1 MNLYDFDDYQTYLRQ
16 WLEAQ
21 PKLGRGILR
30 AWSLK
35 FAVHPSLLSQVLS
48 GKRSLTLE
56 LADQIGEE
64 LNLGENEALYFQLL
78 VLQENAGTKKLKDK
92 FRKRILDA
100 RARSKKISER
110 VRTDIEL
117 SEEAKSVFYS
127 SWLYAGLR
135 NLTAIPE
142 FRTVDAL
149 AARLGLPRALV
160 AGAIEFLVTEGLC
173 RVGEGGA
180 IEVGPQRTFVP
191 AGSPL
196 VERHHQN
203 WRLHGFTKMKLK
215 RPEDLFLTIPMSLSV
230 ADAEKLR
237 TLLPSWFQEVNK
249 IIGPSESQTVRCLNL
264 DFFEY

>member
-1 MNLYDFDDYQTYLRQ
+1 MNLYDYDDYRAYLME

-21 PKLGRGILR
+21 PKAGRGILR
-30 AWSLK
+30 AWSQK
-35 FAVHPSLLSQVLS
+35 FGVHPSLLSQVLS
-48 GKRSLTLE
+48 GKRLLTLE
-56 LADQIGEE
+56 LADQIGDE
-64 LNLGENEALYFQLL
+64 LNLGENEGTFFQLL
-78 VLQENAGTKKLKDK
+78 VLQEHAGTKKLKDK
-92 FRKRILDA
+92 FRKRILEA
-100 RARSKKISER
+100 RTRSKKISER

-117 SEEAKSVFYS
+117 SEEAKAIFYS
-127 SWLYAGLR
+127 NWMYAGLR
-135 NLTAIPE
+135 NLSAIPE
-142 FRTVDAL
+142 YRTVDAL
-149 AARLGLPRALV
+149 SSRLGLPRALV

-173 RVGEGGA
+173 RINEGGA

-215 RPEDLFLTIPMSLSV
+215 RSEDLFLTIPMSLSV

-237 TLLPSWFQEVNK
+237 ALLPSWFQEVNK